1 MCFKPYEGKEA
12 YIFVSYSHKDYQII
26 LPILKVLDNK
36 GYRIWYDKGIE
47 WGSEWPDTIAKH
59 LSNST
64 ICMAFHSKTSVQ
76 SVNCRQEIYYAIK
89 QKKSILSV
97 YLDDVNLCEG
107 LDMQLSPIQSL
118 ALFKYKDY
126 TDFYKLIENTK
137 VLQRCCN
144 SSEGNEILD
153 GHVVSVSDWNID
165 HALDKQFKKVF
176 AEERKETFLER
187 KIGEIKARNFMQEL
201 EDKVKSKEQLEDD
214 VKVSFH
220 EFLLLPNTYN
230 EDDIKG
236 KHFTIPNRTG
246 VKTIIFEV
254 YVLIDYKTMKD
265 YYTCELLESIEDK
278 DDTSNTI
285 FFVEDPAPD
294 GNRLIL
300 LHFDTMNNEVYINM
314 GVLLGNSLRI
324 TRKPTPFTMQHMRL
338 SDKLSLSDA
347 AYDIEKLS
355 NEEKENLLGSSETY
369 GSGSVWYEA
378 NISECSS
385 IIIDPETVEPI
396 RREVFYDDK
405 IKQWRARIKIEPL
418 KSYFVFE
425 ICSKDSDERY
435 EAIATIK
442 KAYYYR
448 NGSYGFP
455 KDLMKAISYY
465 EEDGSSEAFYEIA
478 QIFAT
483 EKTMYDEESYF
494 EYLKKAALLGYEK
507 AEVELFMLSIEKY
520 DDKERKEQ
528 FNILLDKVSGEK
540 STIGNFISG
549 YFLEK
554 GIISKEN
561 TALAFERYYQ
571 AACNGFNPA
580 LIRLHCEKSMW
591 CEELKDKNSLY
602 DNFVSSEFN
611 GDAEYCFGCTLFFG
625 YNILP
630 NKKDGI
636 KYLHLAADM
645 KNKQAIYTLYK
656 IYDLDEE
663 YGNKKEVLK
672 WLKVIEEFDDSVQ
685 INLANRLLKGIG
697 CECCKEND
705 VWAFNLFQKAL
716 VTGDKTAICNF
727 LACLYE
733 ECCFDRDY
741 GNPKDLFEEIVYPIP
756 FFYLGYM
763 YAKGLGVSKNIKK
776 ALVYY
781 ESAVNI
787 GDKEAMYELYS
798 LYDSDT
804 EYENKEKAL
813 KWLKAIAKIDDS
825 YQVKLANWLIDGIG
839 CECCERN
846 DKQAFDILQKAS
858 QSGNK
863 TAIHNL
869 AWLYKKGRG
878 CDIDYKK
885 AEELFKKA
893 SIKNSFYFLGDIYEN
908 GLGVTKNMEKALE
921 YYKLGAE
928 RGSQIAIKHLKE
940 MKSEK

>member
-1 MCFKPYEGKEA
+1 MIKE
-12 YIFVSYSHKDYQII
+12 
-26 LPILKVLDNK
+26 LN
-36 GYRIWYDKGIE
+36 G
-47 WGSEWPDTIAKH
+47 GSEWPDTIAEH

-64 ICMAFHSKTSVQ
+64 ICMAFHSRTSVQ
-76 SVNCRQEIYYAIK
+76 SVNCRQEIYYAIR

-97 YLDDVNLCEG
+97 YLDDVHLCEG

-137 VLQRCCN
+137 MLQRCCN
-144 SSEGNEILD
+144 LPEGNEI
-153 GHVVSVSDWNID
+153 SVSDWNID
-165 HALDKQFKKVF
+165 NALDEQFKKAF
-176 AEERKETFLER
+176 SEERK
-187 KIGEIKARNFMQEL
+187 IAEIKARNFMQEL
-201 EDKVKSKEQLEDD
+201 EDKVKNNELLENDGET
-214 VKVSFH
+214 SFH
-220 EFLLLPNTYN
+220 EYLLLPYAYN
-230 EDDIKG
+230 KDDIKG

-246 VKTIIFEV
+246 VKTIIFQA
-254 YVLIDYKTMKD
+254 YTLTDYKTMKA
-265 YYTCELLESIEDK
+265 YYTCELLESIEEEDNP
-278 DDTSNTI
+278 SNTI
-285 FFVEDPAPD
+285 FFIEDPAPD
-294 GNRLIL
+294 GNTLIL
-300 LHFDTMNNEVYINM
+300 LHFDTVNNEVYLNM
-314 GVLLGNSLRI
+314 GMLLGNSLHI
-324 TRKPTPFTMQHMRL
+324 TRKPAPLAMQHIRL
-338 SDKLSLSDA
+338 SDKLCLSDA

-355 NEEKENLLGSSETY
+355 NKEKEDLLESSETY
-369 GSGSVWYEA
+369 DSVWHEA
-378 NISECSS
+378 NISECPF
-385 IIIDPETVEPI
+385 IIIDPETIEPI

-405 IKQWRARIKIEPL
+405 VKQWRARIKIETF
-418 KSYFVFE
+418 KSYFAFD
-425 ICSKDSDERY
+425 IRSSDSDERY
-435 EAIATIK
+435 RAITTIQ

-448 NGSYGFP
+448 NGSHGFP
-455 KDLMKAISYY
+455 KNLMKAISYY
-465 EEDGSSEAFYEIA
+465 EEDGSSEAVYEIA

-494 EYLKKAALLGYEK
+494 EYLNKAALLGYEK
-507 AEVELFMLSIEKY
+507 AEVELFMLSFEKY
-520 DDKERKEQ
+520 DDKDRKEK

-561 TALAFERYYQ
+561 IGLAFELYYQ

-580 LIRLHCEKSMW
+580 LIRLHCEKSMQ
-591 CEELKDKNSLY
+591 CEELKLKDKNSLY
-602 DNFVSSEFN
+602 DKFVSSKFN

-663 YGNKKEVLK
+663 YGNKKE
-672 WLKVIEEFDDSVQ
+672 
-685 INLANRLLKGIG
+685 
-697 CECCKEND
+697 
-705 VWAFNLFQKAL
+705 
-716 VTGDKTAICNF
+716 
-727 LACLYE
+727 
-733 ECCFDRDY
+733 
-741 GNPKDLFEEIVYPIP
+741 
-756 FFYLGYM
+756 
-763 YAKGLGVSKNIKK
+763 
-776 ALVYY
+776 
-781 ESAVNI
+781 
-787 GDKEAMYELYS
+787 
-798 LYDSDT
+798 
-804 EYENKEKAL
+804 AL
-813 KWLKAIAKIDDS
+813 KWLKLIEEFGDS

-839 CECCERN
+839 CECCEQN

-869 AWLYKKGRG
+869 AWVYKEGRG

-893 SIKNSFYFLGDIYEN
+893 SRPNSFYYLGDIYEN
-908 GLGVTKNMEKALE
+908 GLDVTKNMEKALE

-940 MKSEK
+940 INENM